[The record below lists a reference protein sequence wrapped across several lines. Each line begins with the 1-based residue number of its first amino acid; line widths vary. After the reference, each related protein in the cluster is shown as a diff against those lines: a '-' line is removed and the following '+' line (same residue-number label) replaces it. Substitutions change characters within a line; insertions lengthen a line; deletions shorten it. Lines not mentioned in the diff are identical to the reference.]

1 MATTAVNFY
10 RGAAPISAT
19 SLYTVPASK
28 TAIVTDI
35 VISNTNSSQQYVTI
49 SIDGTVLIPNV
60 PISANNIVTFSLKQA
75 ISTGLVISGIA
86 SSSDVKIHISGVE
99 V

>member
-10 RGAAPISAT
+10 RGAAPT
-19 SLYTVPASK
+19 SSTTLYTVPSAK
-28 TAIVTDI
+28 TAIVTDV
-35 VISNTNSSQQYVTI
+35 VISNTNSNQQYVTI
-49 SIDGTVLIPNV
+49 SIDGIVIIPNV
-60 PISANNIVTFSLKQA
+60 PISANNIVTFSFKQA
-75 ISTGLVISGIA
+75 ISTGLIISGIA